1 MPPRDPSL
9 LPYRVATYAVYGV
22 FTAILFFQL
31 VRSVASDL
39 YGHSP
44 PAGPPK
50 TPLACVEEV
59 DRLYA
64 QLSARAVQPAPGG
77 LESGAVAREWDHW
90 TRRWEED
97 VEQISERCGLSN
109 PVDATGRA
117 LSQAVDGLEALRREL
132 SRSGADAANEA
143 RQVKDA
149 LTAARGQVQGK

>member
-1 MPPRDPSL
+1 
-9 LPYRVATYAVYGV
+9 LPYRVATYVVYGL
-22 FTAILFFQL
+22 FTALLFFQL

-50 TPLACVEEV
+50 TPLACLEDV
-59 DRLYA
+59 DRLYG

-77 LESGAVAREWDHW
+77 LESGGVAREWDAW

-97 VEQISERCGLSN
+97 VSQVSDRCGLSD

-117 LSQAVDGLEALRREL
+117 LSQAVEGLEALRREL
-132 SRSGADAANEA
+132 SRSGADAADEA

-149 LTAARGQVQGK
+149 LATARAQLQGK